1 MRNKSFATLG
11 ILGLLATASAFG
23 QSRLKADIPFEFRVG
38 DTVMPAGQYDVNL
51 PAIGGPDR
59 LYLTCYKCRA
69 TTSAATQKVGALDAH
84 TAKGRLVFNRY
95 GDTYFLSEAW
105 SRNSGV
111 GTVLLKSKTEREA
124 TRRASQTPTTEVVLA
139 RR

>member
-23 QSRLKADIPFEFRVG
+23 QSLRADIPFEFHVG
-38 DTVMPAGQYDVNL
+38 DIVMPAGQYDVNL

-69 TTSAATQKVGALDAH
+69 TTSAATLKIGDLDAH
-84 TAKGRLVFNRY
+84 TVKGRLKFNRY

-105 SRNSGV
+105 SRYSGV
-111 GTVLLKSKTEREA
+111 GSVLQKSKTEREA
-124 TRRASQTPTTEVVLA
+124 ARRASLTPTTEVVLA